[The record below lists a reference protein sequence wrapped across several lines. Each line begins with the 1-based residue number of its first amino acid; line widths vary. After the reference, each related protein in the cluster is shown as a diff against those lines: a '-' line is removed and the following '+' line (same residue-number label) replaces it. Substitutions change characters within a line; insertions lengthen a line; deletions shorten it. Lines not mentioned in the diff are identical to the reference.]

1 VSPEQIAAFLTFSV
15 VAAITPGPGNI
26 LLTATGAAVGVWRG
40 AGCLFGVSAGMASLM
55 FAVALGLGSLILQ
68 YPLVL
73 EIMKWAGAAFLLW
86 LAWKIATAE
95 VTDQSEAAKP
105 VGFLEAALLQ
115 WINPKAWVVT
125 TGAVGTYFPADANGV
140 FIQALALAGLF
151 VVAALPSGLV
161 WLAFGATMQ
170 RFLSSP
176 RAARAFNIAMA
187 VLLAASVALAFT
199 GSTSTR

>member
-1 VSPEQIAAFLTFSV
+1 VSLEQVAAFLTFSV

-40 AGCLFGVSAGMASLM
+40 GGCLFGVSAGMASLM

-68 YPLVL
+68 HPLVL

-86 LAWKIATAE
+86 LAWKIATAD
-95 VTDQSEAAKP
+95 TTMQSDAPEP
-105 VGFLEAALLQ
+105 VGFVEAALLQ

-125 TGAVGTYFPADANGV
+125 TGAVGTYYPASAGGALV
-140 FIQALALAGLF
+140 QALVLAGLF

-170 RFLSSP
+170 RFLSTP

-187 VLLAASVALAFT
+187 LLLAASVVLAFT
-199 GSTSTR
+199 GGR

>member
-1 VSPEQIAAFLTFSV
+1 MSPEQIVAFLTFSV

-68 YPLVL
+68 YPLLL

-86 LAWKIATAE
+86 LAWKIATADTTKQGE
-95 VTDQSEAAKP
+95 TQRP

-115 WINPKAWVVT
+115 WINPKAWIVT
-125 TGAVGTYFPADANGV
+125 TGAVGTYFPADATGV
-140 FIQALALAGLF
+140 LTQAVVLAGLF

-170 RFLSSP
+170 RFLSTPGAS
-176 RAARAFNIAMA
+176 RAFNIAMA
-187 VLLAASVALAFT
+187 ALLAASIVLAFT
-199 GSTSTR
+199 GDAPTR